1 MEIKNMKKKFKLQDL
16 DCANCAAKMERGIS
30 RLEGVTSV
38 SVSFLAQK
46 MVLEAPEEKFAQ
58 VLDEAVKVIHRFE
71 PDVTVKA

>member
-1 MEIKNMKKKFKLQDL
+1 MKKTIKLVDL